1 MEKTKILAVTC
12 ARSDAGLMA
21 PVWREIQAS
30 PLLDLEIC
38 ATGMH
43 LLERFGRT
51 VDAVREMGFDVAY
64 EASSLLEKDP
74 DGGGTAA
81 RAMGRG
87 ILTLTEIFEH
97 ARPDVLLV
105 LGDRFDMFPAAAA
118 ALPLGIPVAHVSGGE
133 LSFGAID
140 ECLRHA
146 ITKLSH
152 IHFPCTEEGARRI
165 IAMGEEPWRV
175 RAVGA
180 PGLDAI
186 RGFEPWS
193 VEKLKRLFGF
203 CPQGTNVLV
212 TYHPVTLAPE
222 STESRLN
229 EFLAALERL
238 EARILFTWPNADP
251 GSPIIVKGIEDF
263 VAAHP
268 ERARVVVNA
277 GHAGYLS
284 LLCRSDL
291 VVGNSSSGLTEAGAF
306 ETPVVDVGGRQEGR
320 LHPANVLWADDDAEQ
335 ILAACRRALSSSFRE
350 SLRGFRNPYGDG
362 RAGVRI
368 REVLETLPPRRC
380 LLHKRFAAHGMEA
393 GDFKKS
399 MDSKSHGS
407 PAGVGILDP
416 RTARFS
422 AAAETPSGA
431 KTPSG
436 SVVDHE

>member
-1 MEKTKILAVTC
+1 MEETKILAITC

-30 PLLDLEIC
+30 PLLDLQIC

-43 LLERFGRT
+43 LLERFGHT

-64 EASSLLEKDP
+64 EATSLLDSDV
-74 DGGGTAA
+74 DGSGTAA

-87 ILTLTEIFEH
+87 ILTLTEIYEH
-97 ARPDVLLV
+97 ARPDLLLV

-152 IHFPCTEEGARRI
+152 LHFPCTEEGARRI

-175 RAVGA
+175 RVVGA

-193 VEKLKRLFGF
+193 VEKLGRRFGF
-203 CPQGTNVLV
+203 SARGTNVLV

-222 STESRLN
+222 STEIRLS
-229 EFLAALERL
+229 EFLTALEQL
-238 EARILFTWPNADP
+238 DAQILFTWPNADP
-251 GSPIIVKGIEDF
+251 GSEIIVKGIEDF
-263 VAAHP
+263 VTKHP

-277 GHAGYLS
+277 GHEGYLS

-291 VVGNSSSGLTEAGAF
+291 VVGNSSSGLTEAAAF

-320 LHPANVLWADDDAEQ
+320 LHPSNVLWADDDAEQ
-335 ILAACRRALSSSFRE
+335 ILAACREALSPAFRE

-362 RAGVRI
+362 QAGRRI
-368 REVLETLPPRRC
+368 REVLEALPPRRQ
-380 LLHKRFAAHGMEA
+380 LRHKRFAPLEMEA
-393 GDFKKS
+393 DDFKKS
-399 MDSKSHGS
+399 MDSKSHRS
-407 PAGVGILDP
+407 PAGVGILGP
-416 RTARFS
+416 EAARFS
-422 AAAETPSGA
+422 TSPQSQQRQDLPTG
-431 KTPSG
+431 
-436 SVVDHE
+436 

>member
-30 PLLDLEIC
+30 PTLDLEIC

-64 EASSLLEKDP
+64 EASSLMEDDP

-87 ILTLTEIFEH
+87 ILTLTEIYEH
-97 ARPDVLLV
+97 AQPDLLLV

-140 ECLRHA
+140 ESLRHA

-152 IHFPCTEEGARRI
+152 IHFPCTDDGARRI

-186 RGFEPWS
+186 RGFEPWP
-193 VEKLKRLFGF
+193 VEKLTRRFGF
-203 CPQGTNVLV
+203 SARGTNVLV
-212 TYHPVTLAPE
+212 TYHPVTLTPE
-222 STESRLN
+222 STEIRLR
-229 EFLAALERL
+229 EFLSALERL
-238 EARILFTWPNADP
+238 DARILFTWPNADP
-251 GSPIIVKGIEDF
+251 GSEIIVRGIEEF
-263 VAAHP
+263 VAKHP

-277 GHAGYLS
+277 GHEGYLS

-320 LHPANVLWADDDAEQ
+320 LHPANVLWADDDAEE
-335 ILAACRRALSSSFRE
+335 ILSACRRALSAAFRE

-362 RAGVRI
+362 QAGRRI
-368 REVLETLPPRRC
+368 REVLEVLPPRRR
-380 LLHKRFAAHGMEA
+380 LLHKRFASQEMGPD
-393 GDFKKS
+393 DFRKS
-399 MDSKSHGS
+399 MDSKSHRS
-407 PAGVGILDP
+407 PAGVGILAP
-416 RTARFS
+416 ETARFS
-422 AAAETPSGA
+422 TSAESPQDLETP
-431 KTPSG
+431 TDL
-436 SVVDHE
+436 VLDDE